1 MKINSR
7 KGILS
12 YHCQDC

>member
-1 MKINSR
+1 MGNR

-12 YHCQDC
+12 Y